1 MKRSSLAA
9 MASIGF
15 AALAAGCGSSA
26 VITTPAQAPSTASTS
41 SNGATSS
48 PTASGAGQKAN
59 VGNTIDLSDSATGEN
74 IAVTVVK
81 AVDPD
86 TSTNEFET
94 PTADS
99 RFESIQFRVVNTGTG
114 SYQDDPLA
122 EISAKDASGQT
133 MQEAIVVSTT
143 AGAQMPSSV
152 SLAPGDTALGY
163 VTFDVPTGDKIAQVQ
178 YSLDLGLTGATG
190 EWQVNSSQAQAPA
203 QPPQS
208 TGPAAP
214 SSSAGAGAPPPPS
227 SASSAQGVVESY
239 FAAIN
244 AGNYALAWSL
254 GGMNIEN
261 GSYSSFVQGFASTSS
276 DTVTVVSVDG
286 DTVAVTLDALQTDGT
301 HKYFS
306 GTYTVKNGVIVAANV
321 Q

>member
-9 MASIGF
+9 AASIGIGF
-15 AALAAGCGSSA
+15 SALAAACGSSA
-26 VITTPAQAPSTASTS
+26 VITSPAQAPSTSSTS
-41 SNGATSS
+41 STGTTSS
-48 PTASGAGQKAN
+48 QAASSSSQKAG
-59 VGNTIDLSDSATGEN
+59 VGSTIDLSDSTNGDN

-81 AVDPD
+81 VVDPD
-86 TSTNEFET
+86 GSTNEFET
-94 PTADS
+94 PAAGD
-99 RFESIQFRVVNTGTG
+99 RFESIQFRILNIGKG
-114 SYQDDPLA
+114 SYQDDPLL
-122 EISAKDASGQT
+122 EISAKDASGQS
-133 MQEAIVVSTT
+133 MQQATVSST
-143 AGAQMPSSV
+143 AAGLQMPSLV

-163 VTFDVPTGDKIAQVQ
+163 VTFDVPTGDKIAQTQ
-178 YSLDLGLTGATG
+178 YSLDLALSDSIG
-190 EWQVNSSQAQAPA
+190 EWQIGSSQPLT
-203 QPPQS
+203 S
-208 TGPAAP
+208 AAP
-214 SSSAGAGAPPPPS
+214 SSSAAAGSPPPATS
-227 SASSAQGVVESY
+227 SASSAQDVVQAY

-306 GTYTVKNGVIVAANV
+306 GTYTVKNGVIVAANI